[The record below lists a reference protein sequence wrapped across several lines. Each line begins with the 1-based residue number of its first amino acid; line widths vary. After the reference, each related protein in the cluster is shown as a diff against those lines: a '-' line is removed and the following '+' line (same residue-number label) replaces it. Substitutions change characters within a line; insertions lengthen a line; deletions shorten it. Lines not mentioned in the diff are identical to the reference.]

1 VSSRARSGQAR
12 PEAEKVP
19 AALARRRSRAAATL
33 SLAGLAAVWVI
44 PALLLR
50 PLADPALL
58 GFGTGFVVWIGTE
71 LIRNMANV
79 RSPDQFPTPQVRLLT
94 VRTWTGPCTIDM
106 RDLKRVR
113 ARMRDLK
120 RVRARM
126 RDLKRVRAR
135 RSVSKVRIIDHIMV
149 TDGAGVRIAFAGDND
164 RAVRLVQRALA
175 DQMRRPPGRGPA
187 RVSLAAARVL
197 ETRPVPWWVSP
208 VWTVASALLP
218 ILIVL
223 ACAFTVI
230 SLAAG

>member
-1 VSSRARSGQAR
+1 MSSRARSGQAR

-44 PALLLR
+44 PALLR

-79 RSPDQFPTPQVRLLT
+79 RNPDQFPTPQVRLLT
-94 VRTWTGPCTIDM
+94 VRTWTGPCTID
-106 RDLKRVR
+106 
-113 ARMRDLK
+113 
-120 RVRARM
+120 M

-208 VWTVASALLP
+208 VWTVASPLLP

>member
-19 AALARRRSRAAATL
+19 AALARRRSRAAVTL

-113 ARMRDLK
+113 AR
-120 RVRARM
+120 
-126 RDLKRVRAR
+126 

-175 DQMRRPPGRGPA
+175 DQVRRPPGRGPA

-208 VWTVASALLP
+208 VWTATSALLP

>member
-1 VSSRARSGQAR
+1 V
-12 PEAEKVP
+12 
-19 AALARRRSRAAATL
+19 TL

-79 RSPDQFPTPQVRLLT
+79 RNPDQFPSPQVRLLT
-94 VRTWTGPCTIDM
+94 VRTWTGPCTID
-106 RDLKRVR
+106 
-113 ARMRDLK
+113 
-120 RVRARM
+120 M

>member
-1 VSSRARSGQAR
+1 
-12 PEAEKVP
+12 VP
-19 AALARRRSRAAATL
+19 AALARRRSRAAVTL

-79 RSPDQFPTPQVRLLT
+79 RNPDQFPTPQVRLLT
-94 VRTWTGPCTIDM
+94 VRTWTGPCTID
-106 RDLKRVR
+106 
-113 ARMRDLK
+113 
-120 RVRARM
+120 M

-175 DQMRRPPGRGPA
+175 DQVRRPPGRGPA

>member
-33 SLAGLAAVWVI
+33 SLAGLAAGWVI

-94 VRTWTGPCTIDM
+94 VRTWTGPCTID
-106 RDLKRVR
+106 
-113 ARMRDLK
+113 MRDLK